1 MIRQPWIQSIRYI
14 LMGAA
19 VFVLAPQTWA
29 TDYYVDAV
37 QGNDAGGGTS
47 VNAPWKSIAK
57 VNSRSFNPGDQIL
70 FKRGGVWKEM
80 LVAPSS
86 GSASNPVTLGAYGSG
101 DKPVITAVDAIPGG
115 KTAGTWTNL
124 SGNVWYMSLAADPL
138 RVFLNGQEY
147 GRAQTP
153 SAPNATLRYGYD
165 SAAKRLYLYATANPA
180 SAYATLEHA
189 AARTH
194 ALRTNQKNYL
204 VIRDL
209 DLRGGGVASLEF
221 AESNFITVD
230 GCDIG
235 WNSGKFGILA
245 HGYGASKVS
254 LNGVIRNCLLD
265 SGSRLRSPYHI
276 SPEIPHDGI
285 KLRYGC
291 QNWEIHHNTLRDWGH
306 TGIYVT
312 GDAGYQT
319 KNNKVYSNY
328 LTAPDIDYG
337 RGLSID
343 GPDGTCFNNE
353 MFFNSVIDTTC
364 RNQIN
369 GDHNLFYYNIIAG
382 MTNVAYAA
390 NGTAQ
395 GISSEG
401 YTGWASHHNQFF
413 NNLILNCDEAGIK
426 VWGFTGATDKY
437 ANEYRNNI
445 VYNCGRNSKDNY
457 KNFGIV
463 IENHTTVKNNIYTNN
478 LVFQPAGITNVVN
491 YRGTAMSVPTFN
503 SQNGKNGDTAAGNLF
518 GDPLFTDLAG
528 GDYTL
533 QANSPAIDAGI
544 PVGLNQGLGGVS
556 VPYGLTVDI
565 GPYEYVPVPLPPIV
579 ERIVPN

>member
-1 MIRQPWIQSIRYI
+1 MSVQQWIQSLRQFMI
-14 LMGAA
+14 GAA
-19 VFVLAPQTWA
+19 VIVWASPVWA
-29 TDYYVDAV
+29 TDYYIDAA
-37 QGNDAGGGTS
+37 QGSDANSGTS
-47 VNAPWKSIAK
+47 LGTPWKTIAK
-57 VNSRSFNPGDQIL
+57 VNARSFKPGDQIL
-70 FKRGGVWKEM
+70 FKRGGAWKET
-80 LVAPSS
+80 LIVPSPGTDS
-86 GSASNPVTLGAYGSG
+86 SPITIGAYGTG
-101 DKPVITAVDAIPGG
+101 DKPVITAVDAIPGA
-115 KTAGTWTNL
+115 KTAGTWSNL
-124 SGNVWYMSLAADPL
+124 SGNVWYMPLAADPL

-147 GRAQTP
+147 GRAQKP
-153 SAPNATLRYGYD
+153 SEPNSTLRFGYD
-165 SAAKRLYLYATANPA
+165 SAAGRLYLYASANPA
-180 SAYATLEHA
+180 AAYSTLEQS
-189 AARTH
+189 AARSH
-194 ALRTNQKNYL
+194 ALRMSLKNYIT
-204 VIRDL
+204 IRDL
-209 DLRGGGVASLEF
+209 DLRGGVISLEL
-221 AESNFITVD
+221 AESNNILVEN
-230 GCDIG
+230 CDIG
-235 WNSGKFGILA
+235 WDVGKFGILG
-245 HGYGASKVS
+245 HGYGSTKLC
-254 LNGVIRNCLLD
+254 LNNVIRDCRLD

-291 QNWEIHHNTLRDWGH
+291 QNWEIHHNTLYDWGH

-312 GDAGYQT
+312 GDTGYQT

-328 LTAPDIDYG
+328 LSAANIDYG
-337 RGLSID
+337 RGLAID

-369 GDHNLFYYNIIAG
+369 GNNNLFYCNIIAG
-382 MTNVAYAA
+382 MTNVTYAE

-395 GISSEG
+395 GISQEG
-401 YTGWASHHNQFF
+401 YTGWASHHNRFF

-445 VYNCGRNSKDNY
+445 VYNCGRDSKDNY
-457 KNFGIV
+457 KNIGIV
-463 IENHTTVKNNIYTNN
+463 IENHATVKDNIYTNN

-503 SQNGKNGDTAAGNLF
+503 SQNGKNGDTAASNLF

-528 GDYTL
+528 GDFTL

-544 PVGLNQGLGGVS
+544 PVGLNQGMDGVS
-556 VPYGLTVDI
+556 VPYGVTVDI